1 MRPHRSKIP
10 ATMFGSMTQL
20 TVLNQ
25 PPFTTQRV
33 ISSDTTEKVR
43 LAMNVVRSKNVS
55 LIAILVRDYSES

>member
-1 MRPHRSKIP
+1 
-10 ATMFGSMTQL
+10 MFGSMTQL